1 MKNQFIALSLGLM
14 SLGAVAQK
22 SELKEAEKAIKKQD
36 FTTALSTLK
45 TIEGSLMMN
54 GEDKYK
60 SKFYFL
66 KGKALAAQKDYKG
79 AAESLN
85 ALFAMNESKYGDE
98 ARPILNQMIQEVSN
112 KAVKD
117 YNKGNDLKESA
128 DEFHKNYPDVSI
140 KDLLT
145 LSPKGL
151 AHYNNYKGALE
162 HYRKLSEAS
171 DNFYLTYL
179 LSPADTSFAYNAAVS
194 ATQAKDYDKAIEY
207 YRELQKIGYTGIEK
221 EFVATDKASGKVES
235 FGNDKARRDLM
246 VKSGGYLKPDVR
258 SSESKTAT
266 IVKNV
271 ALILKEQGKTEE
283 AIAAFKDARTSN
295 PKDLNLIL
303 NEAQLYVEMGKMDK
317 FGELMSEAVALD
329 PENPTLY
336 YNLGVVNFNQG
347 RMEDAKKYYEKTI
360 ELKPD
365 HADAYMNLAVVVLD
379 QEKAIVEEMN
389 KNLSNF
395 KKYDELAA
403 KQKEVYKEA
412 IPFLEKAD
420 SLNRSIDTVKTLMN
434 LYEVLEMS
442 DKASEYRELYKSMQ

>member
-1 MKNQFIALSLGLM
+1 MKKQILALSLGLM
-14 SLGAVAQK
+14 SLGAIAQK
-22 SELKEAEKAIKKQD
+22 SELKAAEKAIKKQD
-36 FTTALSTLK
+36 FTSALSTLNA
-45 TIEGSLMMN
+45 IEGSLMMN

-66 KGKALAAQKDYKG
+66 KGKALAAKKDYKKAG
-79 AAESLN
+79 EALN
-85 ALFAMNESKYGDE
+85 ALIAMKENKYTDE
-98 ARPILNQMIQEVSN
+98 AKPILNQMIQEVSK
-112 KAVKD
+112 KAV
-117 YNKGNDLKESA
+117 DL
-128 DEFHKNYPDVSI
+128 
-140 KDLLT
+140 
-145 LSPKGL
+145 
-151 AHYNNYKGALE
+151 YNNKKDYKGAAE
-162 HYRKLSEAS
+162 
-171 DNFYLTYL
+171 DFYLTYV
-179 LSPADTSFAYNAAVS
+179 LSPTDTSFAYNAAVS

-207 YRELQKIGYTGIEK
+207 YRELQKIGYTGVEK
-221 EFVATDKASGKVES
+221 QYVATDKTTGKVES

-246 VKSGGYLKPDVR
+246 VKSGSYVKPETK
-258 SSESKTAT
+258 SSESKSAT

-271 ALILKEQGKTEE
+271 ALILKEQGKTDE
-283 AIAAFKDARTSN
+283 AIAAFKEARASN

-303 NEAQLYVEMGKMDK
+303 NEAQLYVDMGKMDK
-317 FGELMSEAVALD
+317 FGELMNEAVALD

-336 YNLGVVNFNQG
+336 YNLGVVNFNEG
-347 RMEDAKKYYEKTI
+347 RVDDAKKYYTKAV

-365 HADAYMNLAVVVLD
+365 YADAYMNLAVVVLD
-379 QEKAIVEEMN
+379 KEKAIVEEMN

-420 SLNRSIDTVKTLMN
+420 SLNRNLQTVKTLMN

>member
-112 KAVKD
+112 KAVDFYNNKKD
-117 YNKGNDLKESA
+117 Y
-128 DEFHKNYPDVSI
+128 KN
-140 KDLLT
+140 
-145 LSPKGL
+145 
-151 AHYNNYKGALE
+151 AAE
-162 HYRKLSEAS
+162 
-171 DNFYLTYL
+171 NFYLTYL
-179 LSPADTSFAYNAAVS
+179 LSPVDTSFAYNAAVS

-365 HADAYMNLAVVVLD
+365 HADAYMNLAVVILD

>member
-1 MKNQFIALSLGLM
+1 MKKQILALSLGLM
-14 SLGAVAQK
+14 SLGAIAQK
-22 SELKEAEKAIKKQD
+22 SELKAAEKAIKKQD
-36 FTTALSTLK
+36 FTTALSTLNA
-45 TIEGSLMMN
+45 IEGSLMMN

-66 KGKALAAQKDYKG
+66 KGKALAAKKDYKEAG
-79 AAESLN
+79 EALN
-85 ALFAMNESKYGDE
+85 ALLAMKENKYTDE
-98 ARPILNQMIQEVSN
+98 AKPILNQLIQEVSK
-112 KAVKD
+112 KAVDLYNNKKD
-117 YNKGNDLKESA
+117 Y
-128 DEFHKNYPDVSI
+128 KNAAED
-140 KDLLT
+140 
-145 LSPKGL
+145 
-151 AHYNNYKGALE
+151 
-162 HYRKLSEAS
+162 
-171 DNFYLTYL
+171 FYLTYV
-179 LSPADTSFAYNAAVS
+179 LSPTDTSFAFNAAVS

-207 YRELQKIGYTGIEK
+207 YRELQKIGYTGVEK
-221 EFVATDKASGKVES
+221 QYVATDKATGKVES

-246 VKSGGYLKPDVR
+246 VKTGNYVKPEVK
-258 SSESKTAT
+258 SSDSKSAT

-271 ALILKEQGKTEE
+271 ALILKEQGKTDE
-283 AIAAFKDARTSN
+283 AIAAFKDARASN

-317 FGELMSEAVALD
+317 FGELMNEAVALD

-336 YNLGVVNFNQG
+336 YNLGVVNFNEG
-347 RMEDAKKYYEKTI
+347 RMDDAKKYYTKAV

-365 HADAYMNLAVVVLD
+365 YADAYMNLAVVVLD
-379 QEKAIVEEMN
+379 KEKAIVEEMN

-420 SLNRSIDTVKTLMN
+420 SLNRNAETVKTLMN

-442 DKASEYRELYKSMQ
+442 DKASEYRDLYQSMK

>member
-45 TIEGSLMMN
+45 TIEGALMMN

-112 KAVKD
+112 KAVDFYNNKKD
-117 YNKGNDLKESA
+117 Y
-128 DEFHKNYPDVSI
+128 KN
-140 KDLLT
+140 
-145 LSPKGL
+145 
-151 AHYNNYKGALE
+151 AAE
-162 HYRKLSEAS
+162 
-171 DNFYLTYL
+171 NFYLTYL

-365 HADAYMNLAVVVLD
+365 HADAYMNLAVVILD

>member
-79 AAESLN
+79 AAEALN
-85 ALFAMNESKYGDE
+85 ALFAMNENKLGDE

-112 KAVKD
+112 KAVDFYNNKKD
-117 YNKGNDLKESA
+117 Y
-128 DEFHKNYPDVSI
+128 KN
-140 KDLLT
+140 
-145 LSPKGL
+145 
-151 AHYNNYKGALE
+151 AAE
-162 HYRKLSEAS
+162 
-171 DNFYLTYL
+171 NFYLTYL

-283 AIAAFKDARTSN
+283 AIAAFKDARASN

-365 HADAYMNLAVVVLD
+365 HADAYMNLAVVILD

-420 SLNRSIDTVKTLMN
+420 SLNRSVDTVKTLMN

>member
-98 ARPILNQMIQEVSN
+98 ARPILNQMIQEVSK
-112 KAVKD
+112 KAV
-117 YNKGNDLKESA
+117 DL
-128 DEFHKNYPDVSI
+128 
-140 KDLLT
+140 
-145 LSPKGL
+145 
-151 AHYNNYKGALE
+151 YNNKKDFKNAAE
-162 HYRKLSEAS
+162 
-171 DNFYLTYL
+171 NFYLTYL
-179 LSPADTSFAYNAAVS
+179 LSPADTAFAYNAAVS
-194 ATQAKDYDKAIEY
+194 ATQAKDYDKAVEY
-207 YRELQKIGYTGIEK
+207 YKELQKIGYTGIEK
-221 EFVATDKASGKVES
+221 EFVATDKATGKVES

-246 VKSGGYLKPDVR
+246 VKSGGYLKPDTK
-258 SSESKTAT
+258 STESKTAT

-271 ALILKEQGKTEE
+271 ALILKEQGKTDE
-283 AIAAFKDARTSN
+283 AIKAFKEARASN

-317 FGELMSEAVALD
+317 FGELMNEAVALD

-347 RMEDAKKYYEKTI
+347 RMEDAKKYYEKAV

-365 HADAYMNLAVVVLD
+365 YADAYMNLAVIVLN
-379 QEKAIVEEMN
+379 QEKAIVDEMN
-389 KNLSNF
+389 KNLNNF

-412 IPFLEKAD
+412 LPFLEKAD
-420 SLNRSIDTVKTLMN
+420 GLNRNVETVKTLMN

>member
-112 KAVKD
+112 KAVDFYNNKKD
-117 YNKGNDLKESA
+117 Y
-128 DEFHKNYPDVSI
+128 KN
-140 KDLLT
+140 
-145 LSPKGL
+145 
-151 AHYNNYKGALE
+151 AAE
-162 HYRKLSEAS
+162 
-171 DNFYLTYL
+171 NFYLTYL

-283 AIAAFKDARTSN
+283 AIAAFKDARASN

-365 HADAYMNLAVVVLD
+365 HADAYMNLAVVILD

-412 IPFLEKAD
+412 VPFLEKAD
-420 SLNRSIDTVKTLMN
+420 SLNRSVDTVKTLMN

>member
-1 MKNQFIALSLGLM
+1 MKNQILALSLGLM

-22 SELKEAEKAIKKQD
+22 SELKDAEKAIKKQD
-36 FTTALSTLK
+36 FTTALSTLNA
-45 TIEGSLMMN
+45 IEGSLMMN

-66 KGKALAAQKDYKG
+66 KGKALAAKKDYKKAG
-79 AAESLN
+79 EALN
-85 ALFAMNESKYGDE
+85 ALLAMGENKYTDE
-98 ARPILNQMIQEVSN
+98 AKPILNQMIQEVSN
-112 KAVKD
+112 KAV
-117 YNKGNDLKESA
+117 DL
-128 DEFHKNYPDVSI
+128 
-140 KDLLT
+140 
-145 LSPKGL
+145 
-151 AHYNNYKGALE
+151 YNNKKDYKGA
-162 HYRKLSEAS
+162 A
-171 DNFYLTYL
+171 DGFYLTYV
-179 LSPADTSFAYNAAVS
+179 LSPTDTSFAYNAAVS

-207 YRELQKIGYTGIEK
+207 YRELQKIGYTGVEK
-221 EFVATDKASGKVES
+221 QYVATDKTTGKVES

-246 VKSGGYLKPDVR
+246 VKTGNYVKPETK
-258 SSESKTAT
+258 SSESKSAT

-271 ALILKEQGKTEE
+271 ALILKEQGKTDE
-283 AIAAFKDARTSN
+283 AIAAFKDARASN

-317 FGELMSEAVALD
+317 FGELMNEAVALD

-336 YNLGVVNFNQG
+336 YNLGVVNFNEG
-347 RMEDAKKYYEKTI
+347 RMDDAKKYYTKAV

-365 HADAYMNLAVVVLD
+365 YADAYMNLAVVVLD
-379 QEKAIVEEMN
+379 KEKAIVEEMN

-420 SLNRSIDTVKTLMN
+420 SLNRNVETVKTLMN

-442 DKASEYRELYKSMQ
+442 DKASEYRELYQSMK